1 MVFGGFLVRGLRDR
15 LSRLTRHQILDTMS
29 ACAKI
34 HRWAITTSR
43 SAFFELI
50 TLEGASVDTIGSAL
64 SDWLRTILP
73 EGKLIGQACDARSHG
88 WGTGRLSECILHT
101 LLGAPTRCR
110 YAEGDVP
117 KISQL
122 LSELGGD
129 CCCSHT
135 REQQCS
141 TRWLRV
147 VFPEHQDNRVVALE
161 TISKRGG
168 DSNSERPEAVG
179 LFLEDS
185 SLGYL
190 FSGTLFH
197 KSMAQVQM
205 LLNRLQ
211 E

>member
-1 MVFGGFLVRGLRDR
+1 MGYNNIQER
-15 LSRLTRHQILDTMS
+15 
-29 ACAKI
+29 
-34 HRWAITTSR
+34 
-43 SAFFELI
+43 FFELI

-88 WGTGRLSECILHT
+88 WGTGRLSECILHA

-117 KISQL
+117 KISHL

-129 CCCSHT
+129 CCCCHT
-135 REQQCS
+135 REQQWS

-168 DSNSERPEAVG
+168 DSNSERPETQAWVICH
-179 LFLEDS
+179 
-185 SLGYL
+185 L

-197 KSMAQVQM
+197 KTMAQVQM

>member
-1 MVFGGFLVRGLRDR
+1 MGYNNIQER
-15 LSRLTRHQILDTMS
+15 
-29 ACAKI
+29 
-34 HRWAITTSR
+34 
-43 SAFFELI
+43 FFELI

-101 LLGAPTRCR
+101 LLGAPTRSR

-117 KISQL
+117 KISHL

-185 SLGYL
+185 SIGYL

-197 KSMAQVQM
+197 KTMAQVQM
-205 LLNRLQ
+205 RLNRLQ